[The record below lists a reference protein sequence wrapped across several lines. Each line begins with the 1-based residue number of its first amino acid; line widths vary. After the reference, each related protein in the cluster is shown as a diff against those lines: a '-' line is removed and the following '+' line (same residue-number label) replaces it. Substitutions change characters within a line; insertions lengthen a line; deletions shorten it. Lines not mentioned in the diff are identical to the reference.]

1 MSSPKPYKILVI
13 DDELPILRML
23 NKLLAR
29 MDFLVD
35 VAENGKVGINKINQ
49 NSYDLVLTD
58 MKMPGVSGDEVLEC
72 DK

>member
-1 MSSPKPYKILVI
+1 MLMAAQPYKILVI
-13 DDELPILRML
+13 DDDLPILRML

-49 NSYDLVLTD
+49 NSYDLIL
-58 MKMPGVSGDEVLEC
+58 GVIAHLG
-72 DK
+72 